1 MDLNR
6 GVFALPLQFYKMLI
20 NFFPIMYIV
29 DLFVY
34 FFILQF
40 WDISDENYSLA
51 SLDLVMRV
59 IPLCGSLIGPGTT
72 QQITNLVVQVIGSE
86 EAKEGYIHFIYLL
99 TERERE
105 ILMNQDE
112 IYSTGTSASL
122 L

>member
-1 MDLNR
+1 M
-6 GVFALPLQFYKMLI
+6 
-20 NFFPIMYIV
+20 
-29 DLFVY
+29 
-34 FFILQF
+34 
-40 WDISDENYSLA
+40 A
-51 SLDLVMRV
+51 SLDLVMRL
-59 IPLCGSLIGPGTT
+59 IPLCGSLIVPGTT